1 MGWVEAVGFL
11 ALLAVFAAA
20 LRWVVSWSPAWW
32 SRAERALRYPLGS
45 SLLGPA
51 FWALAGVAALG
62 WFEGAG
68 TAAAL
73 VALAFFGLGL
83 YCIVDMRFRVELVEG
98 GFRVRSPWKGEAVV
112 TWAEVVGLRYSAWCR
127 WFVVETRTTRHRMS
141 ESLVHFDE
149 FMTEVQSSVDRTVW
163 EHAVRA
169 SMPASRRV
177 DAASDDR

>member
-1 MGWVEAVGFL
+1 MGWVEAIGFL
-11 ALLAVFAAA
+11 ALVAVFAAA

-32 SRAERALRYPLGS
+32 SRAEWVLRYPLGS
-45 SLLGPA
+45 YLLGPA

-83 YCIVDMRFRVELVEG
+83 S

-149 FMTEVQSSVDRTVW
+149 FMTELQSSVDRTVW